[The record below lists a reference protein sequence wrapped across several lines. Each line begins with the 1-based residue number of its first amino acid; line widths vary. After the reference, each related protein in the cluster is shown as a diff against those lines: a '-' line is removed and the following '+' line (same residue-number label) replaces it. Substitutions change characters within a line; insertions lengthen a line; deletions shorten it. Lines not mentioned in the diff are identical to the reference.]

1 MTHDPVNEVTT
12 ITIQTFQIIYFFTFN
27 FVFEN
32 NRVQVASSSIGFIV
46 MNWNKSG
53 NIYCKL
59 RNADSLFVAYS

>member
-12 ITIQTFQIIYFFTFN
+12 ITLQTFQIIYFFTFN

-53 NIYCKL
+53 NIYSKL
-59 RNADSLFVAYS
+59 RKADSLFVAYS